1 MRPADD
7 LLALLKRVAASLG
20 GDAPPLTHRST
31 PARLREALARVDF
44 TRPIPAADVIDALG
58 ALLRA
63 HTLHASNPRHM
74 ALFHPPAQPVAVA
87 AEALAAGVDAQLAVW
102 GAAPGA
108 IEVERHTLAWI
119 AARFGYA
126 THHGSYTSGA
136 SMSLHVAMTLAL
148 SAALPDFARDG
159 LVGCAARPVVYASRE
174 AHGSVEKAARLC
186 GLGDASVRRVR
197 CDPLWRMDLRALR
210 EALAADRAAGRR
222 PVMVVATAGTTNS
235 GAIDPL
241 GALGD
246 LCAREDL
253 WLHVDA
259 AWAGAA
265 ALSPRAAP
273 LLDGLARGDSIAWD
287 AHKWLPLPI
296 ASGVL
301 LTRHPARCAALF
313 AVDAPYVPRGDAE
326 RAMPWR
332 ETALW
337 SRRFTGAGLFAL
349 LATWGAEG
357 VARWVDEGCARGDA
371 LRAAVTEAGWSVVA
385 PVPLPLACFTHARV
399 RRGAIAPQRV
409 AAALRRE
416 GVAWLSETW
425 LDGRVPALHASVM
438 HPGLTAADLAAL
450 TQALRTLA
458 AT

>member
-1 MRPADD
+1 MSPSVA
-7 LLALLKRVAASLG
+7 LHALLQRVADFLDGAR
-20 GDAPPLTHRST
+20 PLTPRST

-44 TRPIPAADVIDALG
+44 SRPTPPSDVIDALG
-58 ALLRA
+58 ALLRE
-63 HTLHASNPRHM
+63 HTLHAAHPRHM
-74 ALFHPPAQPVAVA
+74 GLFHPPVHDAAVA

-108 IEVERHTLAWI
+108 VELERHTLAWV

-126 THHGSYTSGA
+126 THHGSFTSGA
-136 SMSLHVAMTLAL
+136 SMSHHVAMSLAL
-148 SAALPDFARDG
+148 SAAIPGYARDG
-159 LVGCAARPVVYASRE
+159 LVGCAARPMVYVSRE
-174 AHGSVEKAARLC
+174 GHGSVEKAARLC

-197 CDPLWRMDLRALR
+197 CDPAWRVDLRALR
-210 EALAADRAAGRR
+210 EAIAEDRAAGRR
-222 PVMVVATAGTTNS
+222 PTMVVATAGTTNT

-273 LLDGLARGDSIAWD
+273 LLDGVARADSLAWD

-326 RAMPWR
+326 RAMPYR

-349 LATWGAEG
+349 LATLGAEG

-371 LRAAVTEAGWSVVA
+371 LRAAVTDAGWSVVA
-385 PVPLPLACFTHARV
+385 PVPLPLACFTHERV
-399 RRGAIAPQRV
+399 RRGALAPKRV

-416 GVAWLSETW
+416 GVAWMSETW

-438 HPGLTAADLAAL
+438 HPGLTEADLAAL
-450 TQALRTLA
+450 TQALRALA
-458 AT
+458 AA